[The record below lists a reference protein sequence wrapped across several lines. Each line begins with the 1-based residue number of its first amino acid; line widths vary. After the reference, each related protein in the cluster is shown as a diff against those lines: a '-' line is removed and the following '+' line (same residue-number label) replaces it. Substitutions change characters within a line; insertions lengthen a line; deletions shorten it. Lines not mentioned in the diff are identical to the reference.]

1 MTPWLSGAT
10 AALAA
15 VVVGALVLLI
25 PGPAQAAERTAPQ
38 RPDRSE
44 RPWQT
49 KAADDLHGY
58 RASAYQ
64 GRFFDPRFEQYR
76 LCVLQRESGGY
87 YDVVSA
93 NGLWRGAYQFT
104 QGWARVLL
112 DRLAPEMRAEY
123 GADVWNRLRARLD
136 GRRIDQMDRFVQDA
150 LFWAGFSMNRGVG
163 LWQSGGNW
171 YCDNSPNGERGWPSR
186 NAYYYAPFEGRP
198 VDIDVRGRG

>member
-1 MTPWLSGAT
+1 MTPWFRGGA
-10 AALAA
+10 AA
-15 VVVGALVLLI
+15 VVAALLGAAAL
-25 PGPAQAAERTAPQ
+25 GSAPAQAA
-38 RPDRSE
+38 PDGTGRAE

-49 KAADDLHGY
+49 RAADDLHGY

-87 YDVVSA
+87 YTVVSS

-104 QGWARVLL
+104 QGWASVLL
-112 DRLAPEMRAEY
+112 DRLAPEMRATF
-123 GADVWNRLRARLD
+123 GVDTWNRLRARLD
-136 GRRIDQMDRFVQDA
+136 TRRINQMDRFVQDA

-171 YCDNSPNGERGWPSR
+171 YCDNSPNGERGWPSKSH
-186 NAYYYAPFEGRP
+186 YHYTEFEGRP
-198 VDIDVRGRG
+198 VATVKGGIR